1 MYKIACESHVEFYC
15 ISAKCNV
22 DVYFLPF
29 CLSVL
34 IVYAVLVADA
44 YSWQCRWLLPI
55 VVVTWSCGSL
65 PRSCTYRTM
74 WLFRRKIFPLCRR
87 CMERC

>member
-44 YSWQCRWLLPI
+44 YS
-55 VVVTWSCGSL
+55 
-65 PRSCTYRTM
+65 
-74 WLFRRKIFPLCRR
+74 
-87 CMERC
+87 